1 MPTGSFQSASQAYAY
16 PLLLKQLLLTPL
28 AHSPDQQIVYADI
41 SRYDYRTLDR
51 RIRQLA
57 RGLLRIGVTAGKT
70 VAVMDW
76 DSSRYL
82 ECYFAI
88 PMMGAVIQTV
98 NVKLTP
104 EQILYTLN
112 HAQADVLLVNAE
124 FLPIVEEIAARL
136 ETVKTFVLLTDT
148 PALPASKIAFATE
161 YENML
166 ASSPAE
172 FVFPDFDENTRATT
186 FYTTGT
192 TGLPKGVHFT
202 HRQLVLHTLA
212 VAAALGTTPGQQQL
226 RRDDVYMPLTPMF
239 HVHAWGLPYVATM
252 LGIKQV
258 YPGMY
263 QPERLCRL
271 IRTEQ
276 VTFSHCV
283 PTVLHMILN
292 HPHSDETD
300 LSRLKLIIGGSAM
313 PQSLAVAARQRG
325 IDIFGG
331 YGLSETCPIL
341 SIVQLPLSL
350 YDATPEEQ
358 APLRIKAGLPIPL
371 VDMRT
376 VDDDMKPLPHDGQST
391 GEVVVRAPWL
401 TQSYLHDAD
410 ASEQLWSGGYLHTG
424 DIGHIDAGGYL
435 QITDREKDVIKTG
448 GEWLSSLQMESMLSQ
463 HPAVQE
469 VAVIAQR
476 DEKWGERPLAL
487 VQLRPEYQGKV
498 NEAALRKHVAQNAEV
513 GGLGRF
519 AILVHILFVD
529 GLLKT
534 SVGKTNKRELRRIH
548 GGDA

>member
-1 MPTGSFQSASQAYAY
+1 MPIGQVNESPSAY
-16 PLLLKQLLLTPL
+16 PLLIKQLLLTPM
-28 AHSPDQQIVYADI
+28 AHSPDQEIVYAEV
-41 SRYDYRTLDR
+41 SRYTYRTFR
-51 RIRQLA
+51 ERVSRLA
-57 RGLLRIGVTAGKT
+57 GGLRNLGVQAGNS

-76 DSSRYL
+76 DTHRYL

-124 FLPIVEEIAARL
+124 FLPIVEEIASRL
-136 ETVKTFVLLTDT
+136 KTVKAFVLLTDT

-161 YENML
+161 YEKML
-166 ASSPAE
+166 ASAPATYD
-172 FVFPDFDENTRATT
+172 FPDFDENTRATT

-192 TGLPKGVHFT
+192 TGLPKGVYFT

-212 VAAALGTTPGQQQL
+212 SATALGTTPGQQNL
-226 RRDDVYMPLTPMF
+226 CRNDVYMPLTPMF

-258 YPGMY
+258 YPGAY
-263 QPERLCRL
+263 HPDRLCRL
-271 IRTEQ
+271 IRNEN
-276 VTFSHCV
+276 VTFSHGV

-292 HPHSDETD
+292 HPQSREVD
-300 LSRLKLIIGGSAM
+300 LSRLKLIIGGSALT
-313 PQSLAVAARQRG
+313 PALAIAARKRG
-325 IDIFGG
+325 IDLFCG

-341 SIVQLPLSL
+341 TIAQLPSSL
-350 YDATPEEQ
+350 FDATPEAQ
-358 APLRIKAGLPIPL
+358 APLRCKTGLQMPL
-371 VDMRT
+371 VDLQV
-376 VDDDMKPLPHDGQST
+376 VDDDMKPLPHDGQIT

-401 TQSYLHDAD
+401 TQGYLHDEG
-410 ASEQLWSGGYLHTG
+410 ASEQLWRGGYLHTG
-424 DIGHIDAGGYL
+424 DIGHIDANGYL

-448 GEWLSSLQMESMLSQ
+448 GEWISSLQMESLLLQ

-476 DEKWGERPLAL
+476 DDKWGERPLAL
-487 VQLRPEYQGKV
+487 VLLKPEYQGQV
-498 NEAALRKHVAQNAEV
+498 NEAVLRKHVVQNAEI

-519 AILVHILFVD
+519 AILVHIIFVA

-534 SVGKTNKRELRRIH
+534 SVGKTNKRELRKLH

>member
-1 MPTGSFQSASQAYAY
+1 MPTGSFKSASQAYAY

-28 AHSPDQQIVYADI
+28 VHSPTQEIVYSDI
-41 SRYDYRTLDR
+41 SRYDYRTLNE
-51 RIRQLA
+51 RIHRLA
-57 RGLLRIGVTAGKT
+57 GGLQRIGVTVGKT

-82 ECYFAI
+82 ECYFAV

-124 FLPIVEEIAARL
+124 FLPIVEEIAAQL

-148 PALPASKIAFATE
+148 PALPASKIAFASE

-166 ASSPAE
+166 ASSSAE
-172 FVFPDFDENTRATT
+172 FTFPDFDENTRATT

-192 TGLPKGVHFT
+192 TGLPKGVHFS

-212 VAAALGTTPGQQQL
+212 VATALGTAPGQQQL

-258 YPGMY
+258 YPGAY

-271 IRTEQ
+271 IRTEK

-292 HPHSDETD
+292 HPHSLETD

-313 PQSLAVAARQRG
+313 PQTQAIAARQRG

-350 YDATPEEQ
+350 HEATPEEQ
-358 APLRIKAGLPIPL
+358 APLRTKAGLPIPL
-371 VDMRT
+371 VDMQT
-376 VDDDMKPLPHDGQST
+376 VDDDMKQLPHDGQST

-401 TQSYLHDAD
+401 TQSYLHDD
-410 ASEQLWSGGYLHTG
+410 NASEQLWSGGYLHTG

-448 GEWLSSLQMESMLSQ
+448 GEWLSSLQMESMLLQ

-476 DEKWGERPLAL
+476 DDKWGERPLAL
-487 VQLRPEYQGKV
+487 VQLRPEFHGKI
-498 NEAALRKHVAQNAEV
+498 NEAALRKHVAQNAET